1 MGAGVGVR
9 RVENNRAIKYTSR
22 DIRNIRKPVTT
33 SSDWRRGTKEV
44 TQFRNSA
51 VVLKANRDKFL
62 S

>member
-1 MGAGVGVR
+1 VR
-9 RVENNRAIKYTSR
+9 RLENNRAIKYRYR
-22 DIRNIRKPVTT
+22 DIRNFGKPVRI

-51 VVLKANRDKFL
+51 VVLAADEEKFL

>member
-1 MGAGVGVR
+1 VR

-22 DIRNIRKPVTT
+22 DIRNFGKPART

-44 TQFRNSA
+44 RQFRNSA
-51 VVLKANRDKFL
+51 VVLEAEEEKFL